1 MSLEQTFAFLDAG
14 VSRFHSC
21 ACAVEQLEAH
31 GFTRL
36 NESSCWDALTPG
48 QGYYLT
54 RNGSA
59 VVAFVMPAAPT
70 GFRMVLSHGDS
81 PTFAVKAAFPAAN
94 GVTRLEVEPYGGML
108 MPTWLDRPLTL
119 AGRAM
124 VWEGDTLTARN
135 VCFDRDLLII
145 PSLCVHFDRDAHT
158 GRKLNPQVDLQ
169 PILGGLDAPT
179 LAALTAETLG
189 VEQERIAALE
199 LTLATRQK
207 ATRIGAKGEF
217 FAAPRIDDLE
227 CAATSLQGFLA
238 AAVPEGIVPLW
249 AMLDNEEV
257 GSSTR
262 QGACGSFV
270 GDVCAAIAESAGIT
284 GQKYTALL
292 ANSMALSADNGH
304 AVHPNHPEKSDPLN
318 SPVMNSGIILKVN
331 ASKKYTTD
339 CIMEG
344 VLTAVLKEAKVP
356 YQTFANRGDVPGGST
371 LGNLLQH
378 SMSIPMADIGAPQLA
393 MHSAVETAGCADAE
407 YLAAACEAFYAARV
421 TCIGDGQYRFG

>member
-21 ACAVEQLEAH
+21 AYAVEQLEH
-31 GFTRL
+31 SGFTRL
-36 NESSCWDALTPG
+36 NEAAPWGALKPG

-59 VVAFVMPAAPT
+59 VVAFVMPQHPT

-81 PTFAVKAAFPAAN
+81 PTFAVKAAFSPAC

-108 MPTWLDRPLTL
+108 MSTWLDRPLTL

-124 VWEGDTLTARN
+124 VWEGDTLVARN
-135 VCFDRDLLII
+135 VYIDRDLLII
-145 PSLCVHFDRDAHT
+145 PSLCIHFDREAHT
-158 GRKLNPQVDLQ
+158 GRKLNPQTDLQ

-179 LAALTAETLG
+179 LAELAAEALG
-189 VEQERIAALE
+189 VEQEKIAALE
-199 LTLATRQK
+199 LTLSTRQK
-207 ATRIGAKGEF
+207 ATRIGTRGEF

-227 CAATSLQGFLA
+227 CAATSLQAFLA
-238 AAVPEGIVPLW
+238 ADYPEGMVPVW

-304 AVHPNHPEKSDPLN
+304 AVHPNHPEKSDPCN
-318 SPVMNSGIILKVN
+318 SPVMNGGIILKVN

-344 VLTAVLKEAKVP
+344 VLTAILKAADIP
-356 YQTFANRGDVPGGST
+356 TQTFANRGDVPGGST

-393 MHSAVETAGCADAE
+393 MHSAVETAGCKDAE
-407 YLAAACEAFYAARV
+407 YLEAACKAFYAARV
-421 TCIGDGQYRFG
+421 TCVGDGQYRFG